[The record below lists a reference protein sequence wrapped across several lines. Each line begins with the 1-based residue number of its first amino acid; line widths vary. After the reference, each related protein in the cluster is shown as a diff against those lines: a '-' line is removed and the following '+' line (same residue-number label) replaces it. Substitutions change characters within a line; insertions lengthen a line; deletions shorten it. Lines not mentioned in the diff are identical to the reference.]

1 MDPASASELSEIL
14 ARAGVQPAAV
24 AELMAWARARS
35 SALIAGLDRDSPL
48 GQSLAPGLAQLV
60 MRRSDDRVGVIPQL
74 PPVLV
79 APTPAPAR
87 GAETPVREAPSAVEL
102 ADEAALDGLDPDA
115 TIAVPSPRPAEVD
128 APGSDEVSR
137 SSGPSRSAPRA
148 TARVISRPNLGAAI
162 EAALH
167 GENSGDLEVPA
178 EPATA
183 SAYSEDDPTIGGFA
197 RFANVRRAPSP
208 SESRA
213 PLTQGFAR
221 HAERVAAE
229 PSQFLDVPAP
239 PSFVTS
245 ESNTSMRVF
254 GVTGD
259 SERSTSLVVGIPDD
273 DTADVPLPRQR
284 RGSEGLAATA
294 SGSLR
299 AARPISEPTSAAP
312 ARALPE
318 GSIELNL
325 AIEDPELSSA
335 LHRMIPATGETS
347 STLTHLPSTHLR
359 PGDSM
364 RQVVPTGEMSLQI
377 PITIEEHGP
386 EDALPPEVA
395 EAELPPASPRS
406 PRKTPPP
413 PPNKR
418 SGTIATTVVPQ
429 PEPPQKRGRGR
440 KKVVELGTP
449 VARPAPRAV
458 TPAPVQARPSRETSK
473 PTSAESSQAAIPNYL
488 RDDDE

>member
-1 MDPASASELSEIL
+1 MDPASAPELSEIL

-74 PPVLV
+74 PPVIV
-79 APTPAPAR
+79 APASSPAR
-87 GAETPVREAPSAVEL
+87 GEALVEAPSAVDP
-102 ADEAALDGLDPDA
+102 DEAALDGLDPDA

-137 SSGPSRSAPRA
+137 PSSPSRSAPRA

-167 GENSGDLEVPA
+167 GETSGDLEVPA

-299 AARPISEPTSAAP
+299 AARPVSEPTSAAP
-312 ARALPE
+312 SPARSLPE

-364 RQVVPTGEMSLQI
+364 QQIVPTGEMSLQI

-395 EAELPPASPRS
+395 EAELPPVNPRS

-440 KKVVELGTP
+440 KKVVELGAP